1 MQEWR
6 TEKSQGVAS
15 IRQENKEL
23 NLSVGDSIHIAQGE
37 KHSLANN
44 TDEDLEVI
52 EVQSGKYF
60 GEDDI
65 VRLEDIY
72 GRIQK

>member
-1 MQEWR
+1 MVKG
-6 TEKSQGVAS
+6 TAS
-15 IRQENKEL
+15 IRQENKEF

-37 KHSLANN
+37 KHSLANH
-44 TDEDLEVI
+44 TDDDLEVI

-72 GRIQK
+72 GRIKQ